1 MAHVIDFKEAG
12 FDSVLDELEWRGLIS
27 QSTDR
32 DRLAEALNGEPIT
45 YYCGFDPTAASLHI
59 GNLVQLINMR
69 HLQAAGHHPIALVGG
84 ATGLIGDPRQSG
96 ERTLNPKDVVAGWA
110 DRLKKQIGGILE
122 TEGSNPVRF
131 VSNYDWTASMNVIDF
146 LRDVGKNFRMGTM
159 LAKDTVAR
167 RLNSEEGISFT
178 EFSYQVLQGNDFLHL
193 FDEYHCVLEIG
204 GSDQWGNLT
213 SGLDLIHKVRGV
225 DVNVFT
231 SPIITDAQGKKFG
244 KSEGNAVWLDGTM
257 LSPYKFYQFWFNR
270 PDSEMENLLKAFTF
284 LPKAEIERLIEESKT
299 NPGAREAQRTL
310 AWEAQKTLA
319 WEVTSFVHGE
329 EATRQAIEAAG
340 ALFGRG
346 GDLADIDE
354 STLEAAIDGMKVD
367 GEFAKVAAGDRVAE
381 AGMKAGLFKSIS
393 EARKTIKSGGV
404 YLNNTRVEDEEQTLQ
419 EGDFLHGRF
428 VLIRRGKKALG
439 VVEQA

>member
-1 MAHVIDFKEAG
+1 MAHVIDFREAG
-12 FDSVLDELEWRGLIS
+12 FDSLLEELEWRGLVN

-110 DRLKKQIGGILE
+110 ERLKKQIGGILE
-122 TEGSNPVRF
+122 TEGDNPVRF
-131 VSNYDWTASMNVIDF
+131 VSNYDWTASMTVIDF
-146 LRDVGKNFRMGTM
+146 LRDVGKNFRLGTM

-193 FDEYHCVLEIG
+193 FDEFGCTLELG

-213 SGLDLIHKVRGV
+213 SGLDLIHKVRGA

-231 SPIITDAQGKKFG
+231 SPIITDANGKKFG
-244 KSEGNAVWLDGTM
+244 KSEGNAVWIDPTM

-270 PDSEMENLLKAFTF
+270 PDVEMESLLKAFTF
-284 LPKAEIERLIEESKT
+284 LPKAEIERLVAESKD
-299 NPGAREAQRTL
+299 NPGAREAQK
-310 AWEAQKTLA
+310 ALA

-329 EATRQAIEAAG
+329 AATQSAIDASS

-346 GDLADIDE
+346 GDLAAIDAD
-354 STLEAAIDGMKVD
+354 TLEAVLEGFRVVD
-367 GEFAKVAAGDRVAE
+367 ENGEHVFPAAAAGDRLIDA
-381 AGMKAGLFKSIS
+381 AQAAGLFKTAS
-393 EARKTIKSGGV
+393 EARRAIASGGV
-404 YLNNTRVEDEEQTLQ
+404 YLNNVRVEDENATLG
-419 EGDFLHGRF
+419 ETDFLQGRF
-428 VLIRRGKKALG
+428 ALIRRGKKALG
-439 VVEQA
+439 AVERA

>member
-1 MAHVIDFKEAG
+1 MARITDFREAG
-12 FDSVLDELEWRGLIS
+12 FSSLLEELQWRGLVS

-32 DRLAEALNGEPIT
+32 ERLAQALNGEPIT

-69 HLQAAGHHPIALVGG
+69 HLQLAGHHPIALVGG

-110 DRLKKQIGGILE
+110 ERLKKQIGGILD

-131 VSNYDWTASMNVIDF
+131 VSNYDWTAQMSVIDF
-146 LRDVGKNFRMGTM
+146 LRDVGKNFRLGTM

-193 FDEYHCVLEIG
+193 FDEYHCTLELG

-244 KSEGNAVWLDGTM
+244 KSEGNAVWLDPNKT
-257 LSPYKFYQFWFNR
+257 SPFEFYQYWRNVG
-270 PDSEMENLLKAFTF
+270 DSDVMKCIRMLTF
-284 LPKAEIERLIEESKT
+284 LPLEQIDEMSTWKDQRLNEAKEI
-299 NPGAREAQRTL
+299 L
-310 AWEAQKTLA
+310 AFELTKM
-319 WEVTSFVHGE
+319 VHGE
-329 EATRQAIEAAG
+329 EEAAKAQNAAR
-340 ALFGRG
+340 ALFSGAAGDAEHMPNALVTEADLTDGSFGILPRMVKAGLAASNGEARRLVVQG
-346 GDLADIDE
+346 GVL
-354 STLEAAIDGMKVD
+354 VD
-367 GEFAKVAAGDRVAE
+367 GEKVAAPTVSFTAE
-381 AGMKAGLFKSIS
+381 QLSKGIV
-393 EARKTIKSGGV
+393 IKK
-404 YLNNTRVEDEEQTLQ
+404 
-419 EGDFLHGRF
+419 
-428 VLIRRGKKALG
+428 GKKVYHKVSL
-439 VVEQA
+439 

>member
-1 MAHVIDFKEAG
+1 M
-12 FDSVLDELEWRGLIS
+12 
-27 QSTDR
+27 
-32 DRLAEALNGEPIT
+32 
-45 YYCGFDPTAASLHI
+45 
-59 GNLVQLINMR
+59 
-69 HLQAAGHHPIALVGG
+69 
-84 ATGLIGDPRQSG
+84 
-96 ERTLNPKDVVAGWA
+96 
-110 DRLKKQIGGILE
+110 
-122 TEGSNPVRF
+122 
-131 VSNYDWTASMNVIDF
+131 
-146 LRDVGKNFRMGTM
+146 
-159 LAKDTVAR
+159 
-167 RLNSEEGISFT
+167 
-178 EFSYQVLQGNDFLHL
+178 
-193 FDEYHCVLEIG
+193 
-204 GSDQWGNLT
+204 
-213 SGLDLIHKVRGV
+213 RGV

-284 LPKAEIERLIEESKT
+284 LPKAEIERLIEGSKT
-299 NPGAREAQRTL
+299 NPGAREAQRTSHGRSPASCMARKPL
-310 AWEAQKTLA
+310 ARPSKLPARCSD
-319 WEVTSFVHGE
+319 V
-329 EATRQAIEAAG
+329 AAH
-340 ALFGRG
+340 
-346 GDLADIDE
+346 LADIDE

>member
-1 MAHVIDFKEAG
+1 MAHVTDFREAG
-12 FDSVLDELEWRGLIS
+12 FSTLLDELEWRGLIS

-32 DRLAEALNGEPIT
+32 DRLAKALNGEPIT

-69 HLQAAGHHPIALVGG
+69 HLQLAGHHPIALVGG

-110 DRLKKQIGGILE
+110 ERLKAQIGGILDAD
-122 TEGSNPVRF
+122 GDNPVRF
-131 VSNYDWTASMNVIDF
+131 VSNYDWTAQMTVIDF
-146 LRDVGKNFRMGTM
+146 LRDVGKNFRLGTM

-193 FDEYHCVLEIG
+193 YDEYGCTLQLG

-244 KSEGNAVWLDGTM
+244 KSEGNAVWIDPTM

-270 PDSEMENLLKAFTF
+270 PDVEMESLLKAFTF
-284 LPKAEIERLIEESKT
+284 LPKAEIERLVAESQQ
-299 NPGAREAQRTL
+299 NPGAREAQK
-310 AWEAQKTLA
+310 ALA

-329 EATRQAIEAAG
+329 EATQAAIDASA

-346 GDLADIDE
+346 GDLA
-354 STLEAAIDGMKVD
+354 AIDGQTLQSVLD
-367 GEFAKVAAGDRVAE
+367 GFQVTGEDGTRAFPAAAPGDRVIDA
-381 AGMKAGLFKSIS
+381 AQAAGLFHTAS
-393 EARKTIKSGGV
+393 EARRAIKSGGV
-404 YLNNTRVEDEEQTLQ
+404 YLNNVRVEDGDAVLTDA
-419 EGDFLHGRF
+419 DFLQGRF
-428 VLIRRGKKALG
+428 ALIRRGKKALG
-439 VVEQA
+439 AVEHR

>member
-12 FDSVLDELEWRGLIS
+12 FDSVLDELEWRGMIS

-213 SGLDLIHKVRGV
+213 
-225 DVNVFT
+225 
-231 SPIITDAQGKKFG
+231 G

-284 LPKAEIERLIEESKT
+284 LPKAEIERLIEGSKT
-299 NPGAREAQRTL
+299 NPGAREAQRP
-310 AWEAQKTLA
+310 LA

>member
-1 MAHVIDFKEAG
+1 M
-12 FDSVLDELEWRGLIS
+12 
-27 QSTDR
+27 
-32 DRLAEALNGEPIT
+32 
-45 YYCGFDPTAASLHI
+45 
-59 GNLVQLINMR
+59 
-69 HLQAAGHHPIALVGG
+69 
-84 ATGLIGDPRQSG
+84 
-96 ERTLNPKDVVAGWA
+96 
-110 DRLKKQIGGILE
+110 
-122 TEGSNPVRF
+122 
-131 VSNYDWTASMNVIDF
+131 SNYDWTASMNVIDF

-284 LPKAEIERLIEESKT
+284 LPKAEIERLIEGSKT

-310 AWEAQKTLA
+310 AWE
-319 WEVTSFVHGE
+319 VTSFVHGE
-329 EATRQAIEAAG
+329 ETTRQAIEAAG

>member
-1 MAHVIDFKEAG
+1 MA
-12 FDSVLDELEWRGLIS
+12 RLIS

-284 LPKAEIERLIEESKT
+284 LPKAEIERLIEGSKT
-299 NPGAREAQRTL
+299 NPGAREAQR
-310 AWEAQKTLA
+310 TLA

>member
-1 MAHVIDFKEAG
+1 M
-12 FDSVLDELEWRGLIS
+12 IS

-310 AWEAQKTLA
+310 AWE
-319 WEVTSFVHGE
+319 VTSFVHGE

-419 EGDFLHGRF
+419 DGDFLHGRF

>member
-1 MAHVIDFKEAG
+1 MAHVSDCKEAG
-12 FDSVLDELEWRGLIS
+12 VDSVLDELEWRGLIS

-310 AWEAQKTLA
+310 AWE
-319 WEVTSFVHGE
+319 VTSFVHGE

-419 EGDFLHGRF
+419 DGDFLHGRF

>member
-32 DRLAEALNGEPIT
+32 DRLAEALNEEPIT

-244 KSEGNAVWLDGTM
+244 KSEGIALRRVATM
-257 LSPYKFYQFWFNR
+257 LSPFRFFQFWLNR
-270 PDSEMENLLKAFTF
+270 PDVEMEGLLKAFTF
-284 LPKAEIERLIEESKT
+284 LPKAEIERLAEESRT
-299 NPGAREAQRTL
+299 NPGAREAQR
-310 AWEAQKTLA
+310 TLA

>member
-178 EFSYQVLQGNDFLHL
+178 EFSYQVLHFLHL

-310 AWEAQKTLA
+310 AWE
-319 WEVTSFVHGE
+319 VTSFVHGE

-419 EGDFLHGRF
+419 DGDFLHGRF